1 MNVRNALCAAF
12 TLVLLS
18 ACGETPDDPV
28 NGSIRFVH
36 AAASQGGADFLLEER
51 TQGTL
56 NYTSASSVTSIDAG
70 SYDLHIET
78 LVSDSAT
85 PARTISIVGNI
96 EPETE
101 HTYVLYDDNGT
112 LSLTE
117 YTTPQAVLEGTNVEV
132 RMLNAIVGSA
142 AVDFY
147 LEADGA
153 DLSAATPRASA
164 AYKQIS
170 APITISSGDYRLTI
184 TEAGN
189 SAAVL
194 YESALFTSN
203 DATATVL
210 AAFAGAG
217 QSTAAIRVS
226 SLIRGNSTPLVL
238 VDSSTQSEIRVINAA
253 LTAGPLDVIVDTDFA
268 NPLHAAIAPGTTT
281 GLAALAT
288 GDRQLQVTP
297 AGNMGV
303 IESDQTIAVSAAVNR
318 TQLLAGTDGAIT
330 SGIYVDDN
338 RGFAARSRYRVRHG
352 ASSFAAVDFY
362 LHEPGAAIADVLPQ
376 ARGLQVTGTE
386 LVAAAFPDDYEISI
400 VLNDA
405 DSSTTDTTV
414 IAGPLPVTFDD
425 SRVYEIVL
433 FDNAAQDGID
443 ISVTDVTFVP

>member
-1 MNVRNALCAAF
+1 MNVRIALCAAF
-12 TLVLLS
+12 TAVFLS
-18 ACGETPDDPV
+18 ACGDTPDDPV

-36 AAASQGGADFLLEER
+36 AAASQGGTDFLLEER

-56 NYTSASSVTSIDAG
+56 NYSGASSVTSIDAG
-70 SYDLHIET
+70 PYDLHVET

-101 HTYVLYDDNGT
+101 HMYVLYDDNGS
-112 LSLTE
+112 LALTE
-117 YTTPQAVLEGTNVEV
+117 YTTPQAVVEGTNVEV
-132 RMLNAIVGSA
+132 RVLNAIVGSA

-164 AYKQIS
+164 AYKQMS
-170 APITISSGDYRLTI
+170 APFTVTSGEYRLTI

-189 SAAVL
+189 LNVL
-194 YESALFTSN
+194 YESTPFTSN

-226 SLIRGNSTPLVL
+226 SLVRGNSTPLVL
-238 VDSSTQSEIRVINAA
+238 VDSRTQSEIKVINAA
-253 LTAGPLDVIVDTDFA
+253 LTAGPLDVIVDEDFTT
-268 NPLHAAIAPGTTT
+268 PLHAAIAPGATT
-281 GLAALAT
+281 GLAPLAT
-288 GDRQLQVTP
+288 GDRQIQVTP

-303 IESDQTIAVSAAVNR
+303 IESDQTISVSAAVNR
-318 TQLLAGTDGAIT
+318 TQLLAGTAGAIT

-362 LHEPGAAIADVLPQ
+362 LHEPGAAIADVSPQ
-376 ARGLQVTGTE
+376 ARGLQVTAAE
-386 LVAAAFPDDYEISI
+386 LVAASFPDDYEISI

-414 IAGPLPVTFDD
+414 IAGPLAVTFED
-425 SRVYEIVL
+425 SRVYEIIL
-433 FDNAAQDGID
+433 FDNATQDGID
-443 ISVTDVTFVP
+443 MTVTDVTATP